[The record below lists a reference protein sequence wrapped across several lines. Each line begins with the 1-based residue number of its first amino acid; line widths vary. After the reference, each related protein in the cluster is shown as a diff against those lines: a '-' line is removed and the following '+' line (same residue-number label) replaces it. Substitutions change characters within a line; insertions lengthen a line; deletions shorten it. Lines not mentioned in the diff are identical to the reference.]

1 MNDLDIDEDLFTL
14 VNRRFDRMPV
24 AAVVNGSVFCAHGR
38 IGEPV
43 SLELIEKE
51 DWFAYL

>member
-1 MNDLDIDEDLFTL
+1 
-14 VNRRFDRMPV
+14 MPV